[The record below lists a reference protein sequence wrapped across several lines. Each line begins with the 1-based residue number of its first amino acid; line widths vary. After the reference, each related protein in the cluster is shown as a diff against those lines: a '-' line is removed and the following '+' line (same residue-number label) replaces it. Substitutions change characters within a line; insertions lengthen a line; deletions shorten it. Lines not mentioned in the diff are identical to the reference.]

1 MDMKR
6 MDAIKALYGDRNGEA
21 EKQAARYEK
30 LAAWHKELYGDKGE
44 VLFVS
49 APGRTEIAGNHT
61 DHNNGRVLAASVTL
75 DTVAAIT
82 PNDTN
87 TVTLYSEGFNKP
99 FIVDLNNLEATKA
112 EYETTTS
119 LIRGVAAAM
128 KNNGYKIGGFDAAV
142 TSTVFKGSG
151 LSSSAAFEVMIVC
164 AFDALYNG
172 WVVSPEKAAIMSKY
186 AENVYFGKPS
196 GLLDQM
202 ASSVGGLVT
211 MDFKTEDAQIEA
223 LSYDF
228 AEKGFAICVVCV
240 GGEHGNLTSE
250 YAAVPA
256 EMKAVAKELGAT
268 VLREIPAEDMEKAI
282 PQLKNKVS
290 DRAIMRALHFYDE
303 DARVPGLV
311 EALKKDDVETF
322 LKGIIASGESSW
334 KLLQNLYVPGSSNQ
348 EMALALELS
357 RRMLQGKG
365 AWRIHGGGFAG
376 TILAFVPFDMLDA
389 YAERMNSV
397 FGENACNV
405 LGIRPVGGARI

>member
-21 EKQAARYEK
+21 AKQAARYDK

-75 DTVAAIT
+75 DTVAAVT

-87 TVTLYSEGFNKP
+87 VVTLYSEGFNKP
-99 FIVDLNNLEATKA
+99 FVVDLNNLEATKD

-151 LSSSAAFEVMIVC
+151 LSSSAAFEVMLVC

-172 WVVSPEKAAIMSKY
+172 WVVSPEKAAIMSKF

-240 GGEHGNLTSE
+240 GGEHGNLTAD

-268 VLREIPAEDMEKAI
+268 VLREIAPEEMEKAI
-282 PQLKNKVS
+282 PQLKGKVT

-311 EALKKDDVETF
+311 EALKNDDVETF

-334 KLLQNLYVPGSSNQ
+334 KLLQNLYVPGSDNQ